1 MMSSRSRNP
10 IAPRREYLGKYVPA
24 KKGRCSGVMKMLIG
38 QPPLPVKAWQTAIY
52 TLSMSGRS
60 SLSTLTDTKYW
71 FKIPA
76 ISGSSKL
83 SWAITWHQWQ
93 VL

>member
-1 MMSSRSRNP
+1 M
-10 IAPRREYLGKYVPA
+10 ATRREYLGKYVPA

-60 SLSTLTDTKYW
+60 SLSTLMETKYR
-71 FKIPA
+71 FKMSA
-76 ISGSSKL
+76 VSASSKL
-83 SWAITWHQWQ
+83 SCAMTWHQWQ